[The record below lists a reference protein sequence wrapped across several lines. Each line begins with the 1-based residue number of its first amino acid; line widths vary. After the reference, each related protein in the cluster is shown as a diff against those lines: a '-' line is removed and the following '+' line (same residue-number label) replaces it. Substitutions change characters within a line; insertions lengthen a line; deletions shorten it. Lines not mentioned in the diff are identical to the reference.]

1 LSIPVELKLKLP
13 PNVSLDS
20 ALSDGRTR
28 EVILKELELLINGVK
43 RRVAADDER
52 SLLSVLREELD
63 LTGTKYGC
71 GEGRCGACTVLLDGQ
86 PVRSCR
92 TPAVTVAGRQVT
104 TVEGLERDGR
114 LHPLQEAFLEVGAMQ
129 CGYCIA
135 GMIMSGVGLLEKN
148 PRPTEEEIVRAMTGN
163 VCRCGT
169 YPRVVAA
176 IQRAAANAV
185 STRPQSEGV
194 K

>member
-1 LSIPVELKLKLP
+1 M
-13 PNVSLDS
+13 
-20 ALSDGRTR
+20 
-28 EVILKELELLINGVK
+28 KETELLINGVR
-43 RRVAADDER
+43 RRVAAGDDER
-52 SLLSVLREELD
+52 SLLGVLREELD

-71 GEGRCGACTVLLDGQ
+71 GEGQCGACTVLLEGQ

-92 TPAVTVAGRQVT
+92 TPVGAVAGKQVT
-104 TVEGLERDGR
+104 TIEGLERDGR

-129 CGYCIA
+129 CGYCTA

-148 PRPTEEEIVRAMTGN
+148 ARPTEQEIVRALGGN

-176 IQRAAANAV
+176 VRSAAAAA
-185 STRPQSEGV
+185 SAKAQGGDR
-194 K
+194 